1 VVTESQLTTDQQVQT
16 IWNLGGLTPKQ
27 LAVRV
32 WREID
37 HDNVLGR
44 ASELA
49 YNFLLSVFPLLL
61 FVLALLGV
69 LAAHGLDVRNLLFQY
84 LGRVLPGSAS
94 DLIAKTANEVIENSG
109 GGKLTFGI
117 IFSLWTASGGTTTM
131 MSTLNDAYDVRESR
145 SWVKVHL
152 IALLLTLALV
162 LLVVVGSGLAVAG
175 GHIALSL
182 GNDIGLGTAAI
193 VAWRVISW
201 IAAIAFIVF
210 AFALIYYYGPDV
222 KQQHWYWITPGSV
235 LGVLLWV
242 IASAGFRVYLHF
254 YNSYSRTYGSLGAVI
269 ILMLWLYVTGLAFLV
284 GGEVNAEIEHAAA
297 ARGHPEAKAE
307 GEKKAA

>member
-1 VVTESQLTTDQQVQT
+1 
-16 IWNLGGLTPKQ
+16 
-27 LAVRV
+27 
-32 WREID
+32 
-37 HDNVLGR
+37 
-44 ASELA
+44 
-49 YNFLLSVFPLLL
+49 
-61 FVLALLGV
+61 
-69 LAAHGLDVRNLLFQY
+69 
-84 LGRVLPGSAS
+84 
-94 DLIAKTANEVIENSG
+94 
-109 GGKLTFGI
+109 
-117 IFSLWTASGGTTTM
+117 M
-131 MSTLNDAYDVRESR
+131 
-145 SWVKVHL
+145 
-152 IALLLTLALV
+152 
-162 LLVVVGSGLAVAG
+162 

-297 ARGHPEAKAE
+297 DRGHPEAKAE